1 MAAYTKQ
8 ENVIRIDA
16 DNDTLTGAFYV
27 EKIVYIP
34 GSGSPTVAIKK
45 TNTSGMT
52 LWECSGA
59 TALYVDACIRLKG
72 VTHIDLAGTGTVL
85 YLYLRTT

>member
-1 MAAYTKQ
+1 MAVYTKS

-16 DNDTLTGAFYV
+16 DNDTLSGSFYV

-34 GSGSPTVAIKK
+34 GTGSPTAHIKK
-45 TNTSGMT
+45 TDTNGMV

-59 TALYVDACIRLKG
+59 SALYVDACIRLTG
-72 VTHIDLAGTGTVL
+72 TTHIDLAGTGTVL
-85 YLYLRTT
+85 YLYTRIE